1 MSLYLKYKRFTLKYP
16 FQAFWFCIEC
26 GKGLSCT
33 PSRTRVSEDSCRTLG
48 HGVSTASWLTPQA
61 RITRTCVLPISQ
73 PCQLSPG
80 RYGKHVLQTKTDS
93 RLPLSVKTS
102 SLRNDDIWVTRLD
115 RSAVSSVNEVS
126 AVLLPNSW
134 LLLILFV
141 SQLLVQISLT
151 LTIIKT

>member
-1 MSLYLKYKRFTLKYP
+1 MLKVVLIYIKFLFVIILEVHTFYFEISIASVLILYRMWEGIIMYAVTDY
-16 FQAFWFCIEC
+16 
-26 GKGLSCT
+26 
-33 PSRTRVSEDSCRTLG
+33 SECRTLG

-61 RITRTCVLPISQ
+61 RISRTCVLPISQ

-141 SQLLVQISLT
+141 S
-151 LTIIKT
+151 